1 MNDLKSNTTNT
12 KLWRYLLDELAKP
25 RPEIGGMAIC
35 PFIKRFERQII
46 IRQTDNP
53 WLQIQEFPELSDV
66 YDIQALVLWG
76 FTETHGDV
84 DSMCADYTQRIS
96 DQDVTVLSMNPAH
109 TESPLP
115 IQYTWQAEPLLIVQR
130 TSVLEKYQEY
140 LQENTD
146 YYGYFRAD
154 D

>member
-1 MNDLKSNTTNT
+1 MTDSKSNTTNS
-12 KLWRYLLDELAKP
+12 KLWRYLLEELAKP

-76 FTETHGDV
+76 FSSESV
-84 DSMCADYTQRIS
+84 DLDAQCDEYCARMAS
-96 DQDVTVLSMNPAH
+96 QDVTVLLMNPAH

-115 IQYTWQAEPLLIVQR
+115 LQYTWQAEPLFIVQR
-130 TSVLEKYQEY
+130 TSILEKYQKY

-146 YYGYFRAD
+146 YYSFFSD
-154 D
+154 DD